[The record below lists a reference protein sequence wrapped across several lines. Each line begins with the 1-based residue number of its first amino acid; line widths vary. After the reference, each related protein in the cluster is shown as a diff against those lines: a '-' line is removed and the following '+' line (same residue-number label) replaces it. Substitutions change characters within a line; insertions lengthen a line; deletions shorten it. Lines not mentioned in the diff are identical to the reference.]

1 MWTCPSFPIIDKD
14 PRREEK
20 EEDQERINLQVI
32 PIMPLWARKEFKNTV
47 QMGQNME
54 DQKKSYHY
62 KLGKM
67 IAKVKKETK
76 WRDIF
81 KIVEKAQKKLK
92 GGK

>member
-1 MWTCPSFPIIDKD
+1 MT
-14 PRREEK
+14 
-20 EEDQERINLQVI
+20 DQI
-32 PIMPLWARKEFKNTV
+32 
-47 QMGQNME
+47 
-54 DQKKSYHY
+54 KSYHY

-67 IAKVKKETK
+67 IAKVKAETK

>member
-1 MWTCPSFPIIDKD
+1 M
-14 PRREEK
+14 
-20 EEDQERINLQVI
+20 ER
-32 PIMPLWARKEFKNTV
+32 
-47 QMGQNME
+47 NMV

-62 KLGKM
+62 KLGAM

-92 GGK
+92 GEK